1 MEDKIINLSL
11 PLSEVNKILTY
22 LGGRKYSQ
30 VAVLVAKIQSQTLQQ
45 VDVKIPVDEKG
56 NQGL

>member
-22 LGGRKYSQ
+22 LGSRKYSQ
-30 VAVLVAKIQSQTLQQ
+30 VAVLVAKIQSQTLPQ
-45 VDVKIPVDEKG
+45 VDVKIPVDEKK
-56 NQGL
+56 

>member
-1 MEDKIINLSL
+1 MEDKIINLEL

-30 VAVLVAKIQSQTLQQ
+30 VAVLVAKIQSQTLSQ
-45 VDVKIPVDEKG
+45 VNVKLPVDETSK
-56 NQGL
+56 